1 MKKFLSILLAM
12 LMLLQSCA
20 AFAEETPI
28 VYVSISD
35 DIGALVLAYAPV
47 ELGDVDGD
55 GALTICDALVC
66 AHTMYHPDG
75 AAAFVAEDTEWGKS
89 LYVLWGIDNGGSYG
103 YMLNDASPMSLLD
116 EVKPGD
122 HVKAYAYTDLTAWS
136 DTYSYFAAPVA
147 AVAVNAE
154 VALTLFAN
162 GYDESWN
169 PVTYPVQGA
178 FLVVDGEV
186 YDDVVTDAE
195 GKFALTFPETG
206 VHTVSAVSN
215 DLTLVPP
222 VCIVTVM
229 E

>member
-12 LMLLQSCA
+12 LMLLSCT
-20 AFAEETPI
+20 AFAETADNI

-35 DIGALVLAYAPV
+35 DTGALVLAYAPV
-47 ELGDVDGD
+47 ALTDADGD
-55 GALTICDALVC
+55 GALTICDALMA
-66 AHTMYHPDG
+66 AHAAYHEAG
-75 AAAFVAEDTEWGKS
+75 AEAFLAEPSEWGLS
-89 LYVLWGIDNGGSYG
+89 LYRLWNVENGGSYG
-103 YMLNDASPMSLLD
+103 YMLNDASAWSLVD
-116 EVKPGD
+116 SVQPGD
-122 HVKAYAYTDLTAWS
+122 HVKAYAYTDLMAWS
-136 DTYSYFAAPVA
+136 DTYSCFAAPVA
-147 AVAVNAE
+147 EVAVNAE
-154 VALTLFAN
+154 VALTLSAN

-195 GKFALTFPETG
+195 GKFALTFPEAG
-206 VHTVSAVSN
+206 VYTVSAVSN

-222 VCIVTVM
+222 VCIVTVT